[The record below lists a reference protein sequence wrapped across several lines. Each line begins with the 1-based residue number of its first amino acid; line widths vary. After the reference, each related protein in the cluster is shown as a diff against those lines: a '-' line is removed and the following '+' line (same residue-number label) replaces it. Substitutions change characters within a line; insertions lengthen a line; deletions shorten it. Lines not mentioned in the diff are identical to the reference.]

1 MKAKDITVKQFLS
14 AVKATQEYARTHSY
28 KYGDSHAVPPT
39 TDKIISCDRLIA
51 KALWDLGFTDQ
62 PRGGMV
68 CGMAESYLTAHGFEV
83 ARSVNDVKSGS
94 ILLVRNDHNA
104 LHMFVVNS
112 FDGNRTSRY
121 DCGSNSLIQI
131 KQPYVTPT
139 FPYTKIDGVYNIPQ
153 KGKRMK
159 GIDISH
165 HNGWPFNT
173 ATEKAYKESDFVIVK
188 ATQWMS
194 AYKYES
200 FFPKAMDRAL
210 KDGKLPG
217 AYHYA
222 TGLTAKKEAEY
233 FVSVVKPYLGKI
245 LLALDW
251 ESIDNSSWGSKTW
264 CKTFCERVYQLTG
277 IYPVLYTGSKGCADN
292 GAISDKCP
300 LWFAGYPDSRT
311 SWNPPAFP
319 ARYNIGAWKNWTI
332 WQYTSG
338 GGVDRNTTQLTK
350 TGWNK
355 LCKVSKDVTVVQSGA
370 TAADIIAVLRSWIGK
385 SREKQTHKDIIDLYN
400 SYTPHPRG
408 YAVKYTDD
416 YCATTV
422 SAAFI
427 ACNAVSELGGI
438 ECGVERFIEDV
449 FIPNKIWVEDGKI
462 IPKVGYIVC
471 YNWDD
476 NTQPNDGLADHIGV
490 IESVN
495 KTKKTFVVIEGNMN
509 GVVGRRTVKF
519 GWGNIRGFAK
529 PKYAGSSSTGSTASS
544 TSSKKKSYPGTY
556 PALPPRG
563 YYQYGDGVTS
573 YKNYPTQIKRVQMLM
588 NWLLDKNIAVDGRY
602 LNETVNAVNAFKK
615 KAGLKQDGCFNKST
629 LTAAKEYR
637 K

>member
-1 MKAKDITVKQFLS
+1 MKAKDITVKQLLS
-14 AVKATQEYARTHSY
+14 AVKATQEYARTHGY
-28 KYGDSHAVPPT
+28 KYGDSHATPPT

-51 KALWDLGFTDQ
+51 KALYDLGFTDQ
-62 PRGGMV
+62 PKGGMV
-68 CGMAESYLTAHGFEV
+68 CGMAESYLTSHGFEV
-83 ARSVNDVKSGS
+83 ARSVNDVKAGS
-94 ILLVRNDHNA
+94 ILLVRNAHNA
-104 LHMFVVNS
+104 LHMFVVNT
-112 FDGNRTSRY
+112 FDGSKTGRY
-121 DCGSNSLIQI
+121 DCGSDSLIQI
-131 KQPYVTPT
+131 KQPFVTPT
-139 FPYTKIDGVYNIPQ
+139 FPYTNIVGVYNIPE
-153 KGKRMK
+153 KGTHMK

-165 HNGWPFNT
+165 HNGWPFNS
-173 ATEKAYKESDFVIVK
+173 ATEKAYKESDFVIIK

-200 FFPKAMDRAL
+200 FFPKAMDRSL
-210 KDGKLPG
+210 KDGKLSG

-222 TGLTAKKEAEY
+222 TGLTAKKEAQY

-245 LLALDW
+245 VLAIDW

-264 CKTFCERVYQLTG
+264 CKTFCDEVYRLTG

-292 GAISDKCP
+292 GAIADKCP

-311 SWNPPAFP
+311 TWNPPAFP
-319 ARYNIGAWKNWTI
+319 ARYSIGAWKAWTI

-338 GGVDRNTTQLTK
+338 GGVDRNTSILTK
-350 TGWNK
+350 KEWQAM
-355 LCKVSKDVTVVQSGA
+355 CKIGKVVEEKTKA
-370 TAADIIAVLRSWIGK
+370 TAADILAVLKSWIGK

-408 YAVKYTDD
+408 YTVKYTDD

-449 FIPNKIWVEDGKI
+449 FIPNKIWEEDGKVT
-462 IPKVGYIVC
+462 PEVGWIVC

-476 NTQPNDGLADHIGV
+476 KTQPNDGWADHIGV
-490 IESVN
+490 VESVN

-509 GVVGRRTVKF
+509 GVVGRRTVSI
-519 GWGNIRGFAK
+519 GWGYIRGFAK
-529 PKYAGSSSTGSTASS
+529 PKYGTASTAAS
-544 TSSKKKSYPGTY
+544 TTTKTDTTVSHYTGTY

-563 YYQYGDGVTS
+563 FFQNGDGITT
-573 YKNYPTQIKRVQMLM
+573 YTNYPTQIKRIQMFL
-588 NWLLDKNIAVDGRY
+588 NWAINAKLDVDGRY
-602 LNETVNAVNAFKK
+602 GPLTTAAVNKFKK
-615 KAGLKQDGCFNKST
+615 KVGLKQDGCWNKST
-629 LTAAKEYR
+629 LTAAKAFT